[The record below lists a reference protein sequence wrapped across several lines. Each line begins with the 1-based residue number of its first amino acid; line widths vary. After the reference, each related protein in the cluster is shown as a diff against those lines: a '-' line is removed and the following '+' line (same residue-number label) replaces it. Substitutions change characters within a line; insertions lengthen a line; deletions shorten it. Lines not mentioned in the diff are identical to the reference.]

1 MTEWVEMLVT
11 MADGPPQPVQGVVV
25 PYRHCDEPWRFS
37 SGSYGE
43 TPVLPRLRPG
53 GVRLYRWGRR
63 SRIESMDGDLL
74 FVTDGDTAW
83 YFTSDPQRPRCTDL
97 RNVQFYG
104 PGRELVIT
112 PPVSRWVG
120 DHHARPTG
128 PVTDLDCLGRRCW
141 SVDLAPR
148 ESRAMPRPSLRLVV
162 DADSGAV
169 LEQHSGDG
177 VTGATYTDVTVGS
190 PIDPALF
197 TWNGPVVTDRES
209 RALAGR
215 GDPQW
220 DESMQWFH
228 ENITAEPIYVPV
240 LMDFTPPLIDLRD
253 RESGAF
259 SASLGPNNGF
269 GQHAGWLIRRPRSK
283 EPWKVKVKANG
294 HQVAWSTEDF
304 DWACHISPGT
314 LDQTAIAIL
323 QQQLHPG
330 DPVVGTPELVYG
342 GSDGP

>member
-1 MTEWVEMLVT
+1 MTGWVEMLVT
-11 MADGPPQPVQGVVV
+11 MADGPKQPVQGVVV
-25 PYRHCDEPWRFS
+25 PYRHSDERWRFS
-37 SGSYGE
+37 YGSYGE
-43 TPVLPRLRPG
+43 DPVLPRLRPG
-53 GVRLYRWGRR
+53 GVRLYRWGRQ
-63 SRIESMDGDLL
+63 SRIESMEGDLL
-74 FVTDGDTAW
+74 FVSDGDTAW
-83 YFTSDPQRPRCTDL
+83 FFTSDPHRPRCTAL
-97 RNVQFYG
+97 RNVQFKG

-112 PPVSRWVG
+112 RPVSHWVG

-177 VTGATYTDVTVGS
+177 VTGAAFADVTVGS

-197 TWNGPVVTDRES
+197 TWDGPVVTDLES
-209 RALAGR
+209 RALAGK
-215 GDPQW
+215 GPSHQW
-220 DESMQWFH
+220 DESMQWFR
-228 ENITAEPIYVPV
+228 ENITAEPIRVPV
-240 LMDFTPPLIDLRD
+240 LMDFTPPLVDLTD

-259 SASLGPNNGF
+259 SAPLGPNLCG
-269 GQHAGWLIRRPRSK
+269 GHSAGWLIRRLRSK
-283 EPWKVKVKANG
+283 EPWKVKTHG
-294 HQVAWSTEDF
+294 YQVAWSTEDF
-304 DWACHISPGT
+304 DWACHISRGT
-314 LDQTAIAIL
+314 LDAAAIAVL

-330 DPVVGTPELVYG
+330 DPVVGTPELVFG